1 MGSTKI
7 NDKKKSLRPETNN
20 PEFYLC
26 YEFKCVLPGNL
37 LNINVLLG
45 SAFLRIEIWDDD
57 NFGEDMI
64 GYTEI
69 DVEDRYFS
77 P

>member
-1 MGSTKI
+1 MGKNVTK
-7 NDKKKSLRPETNN
+7 DKKRSLRPGTNN

-26 YEFKCVLPGNL
+26 YEFKCTLP
-37 LNINVLLG
+37 G
-45 SAFLRIEIWDDD
+45 SAFLRIEVWDDD
-57 NFGEDMI
+57 LFDEDMI
-64 GYTEI
+64 GFTEI

>member
-1 MGSTKI
+1 MGQHKI
-7 NDKKKSLRPETNN
+7 NDKKQSLRCGTNN
-20 PEFYLC
+20 PEFYQC
-26 YEFKCVLPGNL
+26 YEFKCTLP
-37 LNINVLLG
+37 G
-45 SAFLRIEIWDDD
+45 SAFLRIEVWDDD
-57 NFGEDMI
+57 TFDEDMI